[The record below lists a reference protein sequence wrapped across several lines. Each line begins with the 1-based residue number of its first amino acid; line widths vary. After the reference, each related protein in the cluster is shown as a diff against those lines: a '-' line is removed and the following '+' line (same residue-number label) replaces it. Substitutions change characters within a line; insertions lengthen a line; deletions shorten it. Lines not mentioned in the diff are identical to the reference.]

1 MSTIFGILMLLIA
14 VVAANVL
21 HLLWPRLPL
30 AIYQILAGIVLAL
43 IPVQSH
49 TFELDPKTFLLL
61 IIAPLL
67 FNDGQGTSPRE
78 LSRNLKQMLSMAVT
92 LVVF

>member
-30 AIYQILAGIVLAL
+30 AIYQILAGIILAL

-61 IIAPLL
+61 IIAPYSLTTGREPPHA
-67 FNDGQGTSPRE
+67 NYRVTSNKRYQWRSP
-78 LSRNLKQMLSMAVT
+78 
-92 LVVF
+92 